1 MKADGDL
8 NGATIASGYCA
19 ESGKNMASVTLA
31 LRSGVLSLGF
41 KKGADSKVTM
51 DVKFTFMPNAVF
63 KKGETGKKKTF
74 CKEYDVKPIAK

>member
-1 MKADGDL
+1 L
-8 NGATIASGYCA
+8 SN
-19 ESGKNMASVTLA
+19 
-31 LRSGVLSLGF
+31 GVLSLGF

-63 KKGETGKKKTF
+63 KNGETGKKKTF